1 MNRVNIYGKKDF
13 KTMNKFAIITII
25 GGDGTLVTKNDVKL
39 SKGMT
44 ILIPSDLKKYS
55 IIGKLTALIIK
66 P

>member
-44 ILIPSDLKKYS
+44 ILIPADLKKYS

>member
-13 KTMNKFAIITII
+13 KTMNEFAIITII
-25 GGDGTLVTKNDVKL
+25 DGDGTLVTQNDLKL

-44 ILIPSDLKKYS
+44 ILIPADLKKYS